1 MTMKTTELNEFTGEI
16 ETHITRECSRCD
28 EPSERFD
35 IINGQVICPCCIL
48 PQDVNGHKA
57 ALYSQHVTITPTK
70 CKLVEKQNHLAVHG
84 LFDSLESAQKH
95 LEKNIPDYV
104 AKGYFMDKT
113 LTKDSFEII

>member
-1 MTMKTTELNEFTGEI
+1 MI
-16 ETHITRECSRCD
+16 
-28 EPSERFD
+28 
-35 IINGQVICPCCIL
+35 
-48 PQDVNGHKA
+48 
-57 ALYSQHVTITPTK
+57 K

>member
-1 MTMKTTELNEFTGEI
+1 MNGKEYA
-16 ETHITRECSRCD
+16 CCYCD
-28 EPSERFD
+28 EGFEPFEEPLFLQGHRVSH
-35 IINGQVICPCCIL
+35 GSC
-48 PQDVNGHKA
+48 HKA